1 MTIYRQQL
9 PLVNIW
15 VTTHADRAAQATAER
30 ARSSIVQAAKLFTC
44 PLDTRSDGL
53 CRGTSR
59 KIVCA
64 GNVRT
69 NPPPKEVAPSLAT
82 HSSLS
87 SIGSGQSSHNE
98 APLAEKEL
106 GCGSP
111 PATTEHVAEAATQ
124 AACSLRQSGCRR
136 PSCWRMAAA
145 RAAGLLLNAAGA
157 MKPSVRPPKTCSA
170 HQQQLTELLT
180 SLGAIAAS

>member
-1 MTIYRQQL
+1 MQTGQHRLLRKELARQSFKLQNCSRVL
-9 PLVNIW
+9 W
-15 VTTHADRAAQATAER
+15 TRAWMGCARAQAA
-30 ARSSIVQAAKLFTC
+30 
-44 PLDTRSDGL
+44 
-53 CRGTSR
+53 

-69 NPPPKEVAPSLAT
+69 NLSSKAVAPSLAT

-87 SIGSGQSSHNE
+87 SIGSGPVIAQRGSIGGERIGVRVAACHRGTCGGSSH
-98 APLAEKEL
+98 
-106 GCGSP
+106 
-111 PATTEHVAEAATQ
+111 AAAAQ

-145 RAAGLLLNAAGA
+145 RAAGLLLNAGGA
-157 MKPSVRPPKTCSA
+157 IKPSVRPPMTCSA

-180 SLGAIAAS
+180 SLDAIAAS